1 MAPILGSIAEY
12 RGFRKPLF
20 TMGTLL
26 GIISI
31 LLMAFTPGGTWGMAW
46 LILLILYVLS
56 NIGFS
61 SSNVFYDASLLD
73 VTVKTRMSRV
83 SSMGYGM
90 GYIGSCVPFLF
101 YLVFMLNIDA
111 MPFTLDWL
119 TRAAFVLT
127 AIWWFAFTIPY

>member
-1 MAPILGSIAEY
+1 MRS
-12 RGFRKPLF
+12 
-20 TMGTLL
+20 LL

-31 LLMAFTPGGTWGMAW
+31 LLMACASGGPWGMAW
-46 LILLILYVLS
+46 LILLILYVLF

-73 VTVKTRMSRV
+73 VTVKSRMSRV
-83 SSMGYGM
+83 SAMGYCM

-127 AIWWFAFTIPY
+127 AIWWFAFTIPYCQNV